1 MAHHQGQLPLKSEDD
16 GHPAERSKGGMKKIK
31 PRRKKDPNA
40 PKRPLS
46 GYNIFFRDKRC
57 AMKANP
63 VDAEMHMGFEAI
75 VKTVSR
81 EWQSMDEEA
90 RAKYEAL
97 SKVDHTR
104 YLEEMQEY
112 TRKRSLLE
120 VGQDGGGGG
129 GPGSFNTES
138 EEGARKG
145 EKRSR
150 LLGVAKRPLSGYNI
164 FFREEYARIKA
175 SMVVDGDDGDSTIN
189 MSAEISKRWAGLG
202 VQAKEEVN
210 RKAAQLQA
218 DTEAA
223 AFKERREGMGS
234 SSVGLVQCHGSPSPS
249 GIFNNGSGGGKERQ
263 QVVKDWPPSAM
274 AQEMYYPGF
283 TAVLNTPAYMPAARD
298 IALQHMPSSSSFSSS
313 SSSFQHDGLSSSSM
327 FSPSSFEPLPLP
339 PPSMATIASDGI
351 GCAPSDSRWLLATQL
366 QQLRQQQQQQQSRRH
381 RQQQQQQQQKPQQSS
396 TQLHMSNLRHQEH
409 YQRQW
414 QQQAV
419 QLLNP
424 LAPTHGGFVDHN
436 RSSIYHQQQ
445 QQQALFQLPILQP
458 IALIPLNQ
466 ISQMQPQQP
475 PQYSTQ
481 KGVP

>member
-1 MAHHQGQLPLKSEDD
+1 
-16 GHPAERSKGGMKKIK
+16 
-31 PRRKKDPNA
+31 
-40 PKRPLS
+40 
-46 GYNIFFRDKRC
+46 
-57 AMKANP
+57 
-63 VDAEMHMGFEAI
+63 
-75 VKTVSR
+75 
-81 EWQSMDEEA
+81 
-90 RAKYEAL
+90 
-97 SKVDHTR
+97 
-104 YLEEMQEY
+104 
-112 TRKRSLLE
+112 
-120 VGQDGGGGG
+120 
-129 GPGSFNTES
+129 
-138 EEGARKG
+138 
-145 EKRSR
+145 
-150 LLGVAKRPLSGYNI
+150 
-164 FFREEYARIKA
+164 
-175 SMVVDGDDGDSTIN
+175 
-189 MSAEISKRWAGLG
+189 
-202 VQAKEEVN
+202 
-210 RKAAQLQA
+210 
-218 DTEAA
+218 
-223 AFKERREGMGS
+223 
-234 SSVGLVQCHGSPSPS
+234 
-249 GIFNNGSGGGKERQ
+249 
-263 QVVKDWPPSAM
+263 M
-274 AQEMYYPGF
+274 AQEMYYPDF
-283 TAVLNTPAYMPAARD
+283 TAVSNTPAYMPTARE

>member
-1 MAHHQGQLPLKSEDD
+1 MAHHQGQLPLKSDDD
-16 GHPAERSKGGMKKIK
+16 GHPEERSKGGTKKIK

-63 VDAEMHMGFEAI
+63 DDAEVYMGFEAI

-175 SMVVDGDDGDSTIN
+175 SMAVDHSTVN
-189 MSAEISKRWAGLG
+189 MNAEISKRWACLDG
-202 VQAKEEVN
+202 QAKKEVN

-218 DTEAA
+218 ETEAA
-223 AFKERREGMGS
+223 AFEESREGMGS
-234 SSVGLVQCHGSPSPS
+234 SSVGLVHCHGSVS
-249 GIFNNGSGGGKERQ
+249 IVRGSG
-263 QVVKDWPPSAM
+263 S
-274 AQEMYYPGF
+274 
-283 TAVLNTPAYMPAARD
+283 
-298 IALQHMPSSSSFSSS
+298 
-313 SSSFQHDGLSSSSM
+313 
-327 FSPSSFEPLPLP
+327 
-339 PPSMATIASDGI
+339 
-351 GCAPSDSRWLLATQL
+351 
-366 QQLRQQQQQQQSRRH
+366 
-381 RQQQQQQQQKPQQSS
+381 
-396 TQLHMSNLRHQEH
+396 
-409 YQRQW
+409 
-414 QQQAV
+414 
-419 QLLNP
+419 
-424 LAPTHGGFVDHN
+424 
-436 RSSIYHQQQ
+436 
-445 QQQALFQLPILQP
+445 
-458 IALIPLNQ
+458 
-466 ISQMQPQQP
+466 
-475 PQYSTQ
+475 
-481 KGVP
+481 